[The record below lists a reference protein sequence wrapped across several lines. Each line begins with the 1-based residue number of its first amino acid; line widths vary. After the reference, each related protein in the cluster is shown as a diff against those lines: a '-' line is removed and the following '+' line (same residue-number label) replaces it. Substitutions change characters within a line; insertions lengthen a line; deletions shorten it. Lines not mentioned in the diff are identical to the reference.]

1 MGSSLRFL
9 YDGISERKPVLFSY
23 GTPAKARIP
32 NNETKGGGGMDS
44 DGNPRRYRASR
55 AAGPNAPRPM
65 L

>member
-9 YDGISERKPVLFSY
+9 YDGISGRQPVWHKKKRR
-23 GTPAKARIP
+23 KARIS

-55 AAGPNAPRPM
+55 AAGSHPPRPV

>member
-9 YDGISERKPVLFSY
+9 YDGISGRQPVWHKKT
-23 GTPAKARIP
+23 TPEKGRIS

-55 AAGPNAPRPM
+55 AAGSHPPRPV